1 MEVVAIMAQM
11 LSFHFQRMEQKRHG
25 SCLHI
30 IVDLGVVEFVS
41 GGLDI
46 VGLVVSEV
54 FTKGCGVECQR

>member
-46 VGLVVSEV
+46 VGLLFRRFSEKDVV
-54 FTKGCGVECQR
+54 

>member
-41 GGLDI
+41 GGLD
-46 VGLVVSEV
+46 VGLVVSED

>member
-1 MEVVAIMAQM
+1 MAQM

-30 IVDLGVVEFVS
+30 IDDLGVVEFVL

-54 FTKGCGVECQR
+54 FTKECGVEWQR

>member
-46 VGLVVSEV
+46 VWFGCFGRFSEKDVV
-54 FTKGCGVECQR
+54 

>member
-30 IVDLGVVEFVS
+30 IDDLGVVEFVL

-54 FTKGCGVECQR
+54 FTKECGVEWHR